1 MDMIYKH
8 FVEGFQRTKESST
21 PSQRRIGVELK
32 FPFVNSDGR
41 AVEFKTVCALWD
53 YLEECGWQS
62 VKDEMNS
69 HVIGAKKAGKLNDTV
84 ASCETGFCK
93 TEFSLAHTGDLFE
106 LDKAIC
112 KLREEL
118 RPFSKEHDVLFL
130 GYGIQPVTLPSKRLM
145 MKKSRTSVWDK
156 VFSSNRH
163 IPRKDGDDVHLF
175 TINASSHVHVSV
187 SKDEAIPAVNVL
199 NGFAGAQIALGAH
212 SNVWRG
218 QIDPQYKC
226 VAEKFWDWWMP
237 NSNRTGIPHKP
248 FRDIRDYVCTI
259 AAFRPV
265 YVKRVGKPIVLTRYQ
280 TFEEYYRTARAV
292 GIDTEG
298 REISFVPQKADID
311 LHNTCYWWDAR
322 ISQYSTVENRVNDQ
336 QPPDDLVCVPA
347 LTLGLMS
354 ALHEASEE
362 LSCYRWEDLR
372 AAREAACREAL
383 SGNNIGQINLAVLA
397 KKVLELAEFGLRQ
410 RGIGEEKFLYPLKK
424 RLHKQECPADEVAR
438 LFAKDGID
446 GLLNA
451 RKL

>member
-1 MDMIYKH
+1 MDMTYKH
-8 FVEGFQRTKESST
+8 FIEGFYERIESRTA
-21 PSQRRIGVELK
+21 SQRRIGVELK

-41 AVEFKTVCALWD
+41 AVGFETVCALWD
-53 YLEECGWQS
+53 YLQGCGWET
-62 VKDEMNS
+62 VRDEMNS
-69 HVIGAKKAGKLNDTV
+69 QIIGAKKAGKLNDTV

-93 TEFSLAHTGDLFE
+93 TEFSLAHAGDLFE

-118 RPFSKEHDVLFL
+118 HHFSEKHDVLFL
-130 GYGIQPVTLPSKRLM
+130 GYGIQPITPPSKRLT

-163 IPRKDGDDVHLF
+163 IPKQNGDDVHLF

-187 SKDEAIPAVNVL
+187 SKDEAIPAVNLL

-212 SNVWRG
+212 SNIWRG

-237 NSNRTGIPHKP
+237 NDNRTGMPQKP
-248 FRDIRDYVCTI
+248 FRDMRDYICTV
-259 AAFRPV
+259 AGFRPV
-265 YVKRVGKPIVLTRYQ
+265 YVKREGKPIVLTRYQ
-280 TFEEYYRTARAV
+280 TFEEYYQTARAV

-298 REISFVPQKADID
+298 QEISFVPEKTDID
-311 LHNTCYWWDAR
+311 LHNTCYWWNAR

-336 QPPDDLVCVPA
+336 QPPEELMCIPA
-347 LTLGLMS
+347 LTLGLIS
-354 ALHEASEE
+354 ALPEVCEE
-362 LSCYRWEDLR
+362 LSPYNWEDLR
-372 AAREAACREAL
+372 AAREIACREAL
-383 SGNNIGQINLAVLA
+383 SGSIGRISLAVMA
-397 KKVLELAEFGLRQ
+397 EKMLELAEFGLQR
-410 RGIGEEKFLYPLKK
+410 RGIGEKKFLYPLKK
-424 RLHKQECPADEVAR
+424 RLVEGKCPADEAAR
-438 LFAKDGID
+438 LFERDGID